1 MNLKNTSK
9 YISLILRHKPET
21 IGITLDEHGW
31 ANVDELIAGIS
42 RTQDF
47 SMEMLEEI
55 VSTDEKQ
62 RYSFNDDKT
71 LIRANQGHSIPVDV
85 ELEKTKPPKYLYHGT
100 GEKYRE
106 SIDNQGLIPKSRL
119 YVHLSADIE
128 TAIKVGSRHGKP
140 IVYRVW
146 AGIMQDSGFDF
157 YKSVNGVWLTS
168 KVPTQYIKRETFD
181 EKEINTVVREIDEI
195 LLKTELDDEAL
206 EDTSRADDIFELE
219 EKYTWEVLQQALF
232 RILIDENR
240 SEDAWYQM
248 AVVFWTAVLESRS
261 RKKDG
266 LPKLK
271 FKKKTIIGLLYYR
284 LRELDY
290 AENLIWSITCE
301 LYHLDY
307 CNSMYDPVNDDKIIR
322 KLEKYGLSFEQK

>member
-1 MNLKNTSK
+1 MSLKDTSK

-42 RTQDF
+42 KTQDF
-47 SMEMLEEI
+47 NMEMLEEI
-55 VSTDEKQ
+55 VRTDEKQ
-62 RYSFNDDKT
+62 RYSFNEDKT

-85 ELEKTKPPKYLYHGT
+85 ELEKKKPPRYLYHGT

-119 YVHLSADIE
+119 YVHLSPDIE

-140 IVYRVW
+140 VVYRVW
-146 AGIMQDSGFDF
+146 AGSMHDAGFDF

-181 EKEINTVVREIDEI
+181 KKEIETVVREIDSI
-195 LLKTELDDEAL
+195 LLKTELDDESL
-206 EDTSRADDIFELE
+206 EDTSRADVIFDLE
-219 EKYTWEVLQQALF
+219 DKYSWEVLQQAIF
-232 RILIDENR
+232 NILLDENR

-248 AVVFWTAVLESRS
+248 AEVFWIAVLESKS
-261 RKKDG
+261 RKKEG
-266 LPKLK
+266 LSKLK
-271 FKKKTIIGLLYYR
+271 FKKKTMIGLLYYR
-284 LRELDY
+284 LRKLDY

-307 CNSMYDPVNDDKIIR
+307 CNSMYDPVTDERIIR
-322 KLEKYGLSFEQK
+322 KIAKYGLSF